1 MTGSISTRNTQQ
13 TMKWYA
19 VHTRSR
25 HEKQVDSLLS
35 DKGIEA
41 FLPLVNTLSRRRDR
55 KKYVDIPLFPG
66 YIFVHVDDDE
76 EHISSVKYTR
86 GVVRILGTDIGKPT
100 PIPDKQVLN
109 IKTIVENKVELDP
122 FPYLKKGTQVRVKS
136 GPLKGV
142 EGILVERKGSYKI
155 VIHVDLLQK
164 GAAAEVYIADVESI

>member
-1 MTGSISTRNTQQ
+1 
-13 TMKWYA
+13 
-19 VHTRSR
+19 
-25 HEKQVDSLLS
+25 
-35 DKGIEA
+35 
-41 FLPLVNTLSRRRDR
+41 
-55 KKYVDIPLFPG
+55 
-66 YIFVHVDDDE
+66 
-76 EHISSVKYTR
+76 
-86 GVVRILGTDIGKPT
+86 VVRILGTDIGKPT